1 MGYGTPVKEKK
12 LPLVG
17 VQEDCTIVGDQ
28 LFLLEDKNGNLSAS
42 ITFGQTNGSTVQQ
55 RVFDSDTEDGQAD
68 TNAWIHHVCTKIVPT
83 EEYEAAVAPSTG
95 FADFINRVNQVT
107 AGAYQGKKY
116 RMLFHYNKKG
126 YVTTPRYAPFIE
138 EMGKVNSIS
147 AFLNSNSKSAAYVRN
162 LLTRPEQPQPD
173 AEQPV
178 TQGESDD
185 LPF

>member
-17 VQEDCTIVGDQ
+17 VQEDCSIVGDQ
-28 LFLLEDKNGNLSAS
+28 LFLIENKNGNTSAS
-42 ITFGQTNGSTVQQ
+42 ITFAQTNGATVQQ
-55 RVFDSDTEDGQAD
+55 RVFDSDTEEGQSD

-83 EEYEAAVAPSTG
+83 EEYEAAVANSSS
-95 FADFINRVNQVT
+95 FEDFINRVNAVT

-138 EMGKVNSIS
+138 EMGGANGIS
-147 AFLNSNSKSAAYVRN
+147 AFLNSNSKSAAYVKTM
-162 LLTRPEQPQPD
+162 LTRPEQPKPD

-178 TQGESDD
+178 GATQSDD